1 VPAQQQSPFSPVDIV
16 GQVLSVAGAQAS
28 RVVQPG
34 AAAALATTFGFPLGL
49 TCIVLAFVLIQGWID
64 ARDPKLRHAPRTLA
78 DTTIRF
84 REENEL

>member
-1 VPAQQQSPFSPVDIV
+1 V
-16 GQVLSVAGAQAS
+16 
-28 RVVQPG
+28 
-34 AAAALATTFGFPLGL
+34 ATTFGFPLGL
-49 TCIVLAFVLIQGWID
+49 TFIVLAFVLIQGWID